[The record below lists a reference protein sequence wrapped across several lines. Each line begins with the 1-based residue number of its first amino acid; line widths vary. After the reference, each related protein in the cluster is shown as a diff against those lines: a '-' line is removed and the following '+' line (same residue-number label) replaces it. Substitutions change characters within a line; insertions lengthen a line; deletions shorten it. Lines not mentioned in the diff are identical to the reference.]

1 MNRYQPRAHR
11 AAFGIAAVAMT
22 ALTLALAVVVPA
34 QLAADRPTDGT
45 VLAARSAA
53 PAVTEVLIVPARIE
67 VFGVRDRAV
76 AGGAPAAAPVRTGQQ
91 G

>member
-1 MNRYQPRAHR
+1 MNRYQPKAPRG
-11 AAFGIAAVAMT
+11 AFGIAAVVMT

-34 QLAADRPTDGT
+34 QLSADRPTAAT
-45 VLAARSAA
+45 VLAARSVVPA
-53 PAVTEVLIVPARIE
+53 PTEVLIVPARID